1 MKNKRLMKIEVV
13 FIDELASFDKVPK
26 FLEHSSIKVES
37 AFLVFIILFACLAL
51 VIPSY
56 LVIISLLAWLGGSR
70 CDDEM
75 ESGALFP
82 DLEESECNERVL
94 VVATLFVVLVSCA
107 LISGMVVTNE
117 QATAAASLSRDALR
131 CAGADLA
138 AWLASAA
145 RDLHHSLVPPVDL
158 VLQAYRDDTRNLAAW
173 LASAA
178 RDLHHSLV
186 PPVDLVLQA
195 YRDDTKNVD
204 PLLGEPIQTAICSE
218 SGIDLVLE
226 SLNDVI
232 TESEDL
238 AGKISSL
245 RDVSIQAGSLA
256 TAASDRMKDLARQ
269 LDNLKKHCVGKD
281 VKLCD
286 TLNTNSMEL
295 RMKFDL
301 ILREQQLLELRTLGV
316 ENLTRAIALARRDF
330 RSLPA
335 AIAEQTSGAR
345 EDLVHDL
352 ENRKELVYRSSRVL
366 HEIARQLTAA
376 LHSAVRSVD
385 AGLARVQVYDTWR
398 WVAMMAARRPPIR
411 LNDCCRSSNRDPR
424 LNVPSEARI
433 ELVYRSSRVL
443 HEIAHQLT
451 AALTS
456 AVRTVDA
463 GLARVQVYDTWK
475 WVAMMGCTILFG
487 VVMGLILC
495 AMMCGCGQAK
505 THGKRTLKV
514 STIWIFLASLI
525 LWGMISAIFLI
536 AGHAE
541 VYICHAL
548 WDAPNYDDLSH
559 LLDRPSPLFQEEEGM
574 FDALFRDMENVTV
587 DVSVRD
593 VIRDCEK
600 DQPAYSVFHLDK
612 VLDVNE
618 ETSYFEWEELQADLG
633 RLSTALDV
641 GFLKTISA
649 ELSRLLN
656 QMLVVSDV
664 NLAKY
669 RIEYN
674 NGPVVGKDLISLA
687 DQLQNVAAQ
696 VTDLTTSGRLEAL
709 ATRTQRLHL
718 TSIKPLEQLRADV
731 VFKLT
736 ELELQLM
743 PFRRKL
749 NISLSHIHTAQYYID
764 NQGDVIAQK
773 KVSIYVNRLI
783 SHVAGWRSH
792 VLAATATRAA
802 RCRPLFQVFSAAR
815 ALLCTRYV
823 AELHGW
829 WVCGVLLGLCWV
841 ALTPLCV
848 RLWRSYGRRCGND
861 SITLAN
867 LGSGPQETPTTAL
880 CDSNNWNTPGPPPP
894 PRSDSW

>member
-1 MKNKRLMKIEVV
+1 
-13 FIDELASFDKVPK
+13 
-26 FLEHSSIKVES
+26 
-37 AFLVFIILFACLAL
+37 
-51 VIPSY
+51 
-56 LVIISLLAWLGGSR
+56 
-70 CDDEM
+70 
-75 ESGALFP
+75 
-82 DLEESECNERVL
+82 
-94 VVATLFVVLVSCA
+94 
-107 LISGMVVTNE
+107 
-117 QATAAASLSRDALR
+117 
-131 CAGADLA
+131 
-138 AWLASAA
+138 
-145 RDLHHSLVPPVDL
+145 
-158 VLQAYRDDTRNLAAW
+158 
-173 LASAA
+173 
-178 RDLHHSLV
+178 
-186 PPVDLVLQA
+186 
-195 YRDDTKNVD
+195 
-204 PLLGEPIQTAICSE
+204 
-218 SGIDLVLE
+218 
-226 SLNDVI
+226 
-232 TESEDL
+232 
-238 AGKISSL
+238 
-245 RDVSIQAGSLA
+245 
-256 TAASDRMKDLARQ
+256 
-269 LDNLKKHCVGKD
+269 
-281 VKLCD
+281 
-286 TLNTNSMEL
+286 
-295 RMKFDL
+295 
-301 ILREQQLLELRTLGV
+301 
-316 ENLTRAIALARRDF
+316 
-330 RSLPA
+330 
-335 AIAEQTSGAR
+335 
-345 EDLVHDL
+345 
-352 ENRKELVYRSSRVL
+352 
-366 HEIARQLTAA
+366 
-376 LHSAVRSVD
+376 
-385 AGLARVQVYDTWR
+385 
-398 WVAMMAARRPPIR
+398 
-411 LNDCCRSSNRDPR
+411 
-424 LNVPSEARI
+424 
-433 ELVYRSSRVL
+433 
-443 HEIAHQLT
+443 
-451 AALTS
+451 
-456 AVRTVDA
+456 
-463 GLARVQVYDTWK
+463 
-475 WVAMMGCTILFG
+475 
-487 VVMGLILC
+487 
-495 AMMCGCGQAK
+495 MMCGCGQAK

-525 LWGMISAIFLI
+525 LWSMISAIFLI

-773 KVSIYVNRLI
+773 KVSIYVNRLV

-848 RLWRSYGRRCGND
+848 RLWRSYGRRCAND
-861 SITLAN
+861 SMTLAN